1 MAEEAKDSPSKTTT
15 CEFPEGSL
23 DLLKRLTYGKP
34 GTRAID
40 GWKTWPEIVQ
50 IMNEHFEPVNKMH
63 HPKFTYGILQR
74 KAVAEG
80 WYAPAPPVLFA
91 GMQIGHRSAHT
102 SQGSSRLPPD
112 FVLVSLV
119 CPDDK
124 FTADWAP

>member
-1 MAEEAKDSPSKTTT
+1 MAEEAKDSPSKALP

-23 DLLKRLTYGKP
+23 DLLKKLTDGKP

-63 HPKFTYGILQR
+63 HPEFTYGILQR

-80 WYAPAPPVLFA
+80 WYAPPPPTNYAGLTGRRGSKTNMLARSLLARNEDVLILDQFCRHL
-91 GMQIGHRSAHT
+91 GR
-102 SQGSSRLPPD
+102 
-112 FVLVSLV
+112 
-119 CPDDK
+119 
-124 FTADWAP
+124 